1 MSPLQITINTLVTM
15 FSQRKMCRTVC
26 SIVLILKIPI
36 FDIQVLYTFVKYEI
50 IFVVRILKVFLK
62 IKIVVLIVKV
72 GYKTIL
78 LD

>member
-1 MSPLQITINTLVTM
+1 M

>member
-1 MSPLQITINTLVTM
+1 M

-72 GYKTIL
+72 GYKTTL

>member
-1 MSPLQITINTLVTM
+1 M

-72 GYKTIL
+72 GCKTIL
-78 LD
+78 LDYNLA

>member
-1 MSPLQITINTLVTM
+1 M
-15 FSQRKMCRTVC
+15 FSQRKMCRTEC